1 MHSGRLAPRDAL
13 YRLVHYLSLVAG
25 PLMLLDG
32 DFPRPEFMRQIVAW
46 NIERVLS
53 AVAAG

>member
-1 MHSGRLAPRDAL
+1 MAL

-32 DFPRPEFMRQIVAW
+32 DFPRPEFMRQIVDG